1 MTGIRTGWGMR
12 IGTAFAVL
20 AVTAGSL
27 AAISIGPAQAAGFT
41 VTRTDDPTPN
51 GCQPSD
57 CSLREAIIAANA
69 APDADVIALENTFY
83 VLSRSGVDET
93 AGAGDLDITSDLTI
107 TGAGQG
113 STFVNGNGVDRVFD
127 ILAGADVHISEL
139 SVIDGF
145 AAGAS
150 LVTGAGAAGGG
161 IRNSGILTLTKVTI
175 QDNEAGVGRVG
186 LITMSVGRSGSGG
199 GIANSGS
206 VTLAGVTVKN
216 NRAGV
221 GALGSV
227 SSTGTGGNGGHGGG
241 VWNTGTMAATNA
253 TLSENHAGP
262 GGTGEGGGSL
272 NIPRYGGFGGDG
284 GHGGGLYNSGSA
296 TITSSTLT
304 LNQAGS
310 GGEGGYSWGDT
321 PGGGGDGGSG
331 GAVFNA
337 SNTTKLSGSRGTPND
352 GGAAGELGSQFGFGG
367 FVATNVGIPGEAG
380 GAFVQNGQLVIESS
394 TFWDNAVGQ
403 AATGPSFLTPTSANV
418 AGIQVASTGGSVFTN
433 VTVSGHTSGY
443 GVRNMGT
450 LTIEAS
456 TFTGNGQFTTSGVT
470 SMARSILDDTWV
482 IAAPNFTSS
491 GYNVVGDSGFPGIE
505 SDVSPASLN
514 LGSLLIGDLPPTHPL
529 LNGSDAIDVVPNP
542 ECQVST
548 DARGVSRPQG
558 LACDAGAHERTSGD
572 TVGLI
577 DVSQGIWNLRNSAG
591 VVTTFWYGNPGD
603 LPIAGDWD
611 GDGVVTP
618 GLYRQTDGFF
628 YSRNSNSTGIA
639 DVECFAGNPE
649 DVPVVGDWD
658 GDGDDNLGI
667 YRPSVQMF
675 FLFTSSCTGTPMGSA
690 QISFLFGN
698 PGDKPVAGDW
708 DADGID
714 EVGLHRESSGFFYWR
729 DTLTTGIAS
738 GQIFFGNPSD
748 RFVSGDWGIVDNVDT
763 PSIFRPSDMTFY
775 FRHTLTQGIA
785 DSQFTWGGA
794 DADWLPVSGTFGL
807 D

>member
-12 IGTAFAVL
+12 AGTAFAVL
-20 AVTAGSL
+20 AMTAGSL
-27 AAISIGPAQAAGFT
+27 TAISIGPAQAAGFA
-41 VTRTDDPTPN
+41 VTRTDDPTPS
-51 GCQPSD
+51 GCQPGD

-69 APDADVIALENTFY
+69 APDADTIALDSTFY
-83 VLSRSGVDET
+83 VLSRSGIDDT
-93 AGAGDLDITSDLTI
+93 ASAGDLDITSDLTI

-127 ILAGADVHISEL
+127 VLAGTVVHINEL
-139 SVIDGF
+139 SIIDGF

-150 LVTGAGAAGGG
+150 FTGGFGAGGGG
-161 IRNSGILTLTKVTI
+161 IRNSGTLTLTNSTV
-175 QDNEAGVGRVG
+175 QNNEAGVGAIG
-186 LITMSVGRSGSGG
+186 FITMSLGRSGSGG

-206 VTLAGVTVKN
+206 LTLDGVTVKN
-216 NRAGV
+216 NRAGR
-221 GALGSV
+221 GAGGSV
-227 SSTGTGGNGGHGGG
+227 SSTGRGGNGGHGGG
-241 VWNTGTMAATNA
+241 VSNTGTLTATNA
-253 TLSENHAGP
+253 TFSQNRAGL
-262 GGTGEGGGSL
+262 GGTGESGGSPMNPL
-272 NIPRYGGFGGDG
+272 PGKPGGDG
-284 GHGGGLYNSGSA
+284 GHGGGIYNSGTA
-296 TITSSTLT
+296 TVTDSTLS
-304 LNQAGS
+304 LNEGGS
-310 GGEGGYSWGDT
+310 GGEGGDTFGDT
-321 PGGGGDGGSG
+321 PGPGGDGGNG
-331 GAVFNA
+331 GAVHNA
-337 SNTTKLSGSRGTPND
+337 SNGTQLTGSMVTENSGGT
-352 GGAAGELGSQFGFGG
+352 AGELGRQFGIG
-367 FVATNVGIPGEAG
+367 FVATNVGTPGEAG
-380 GAFVQNGQLVIESS
+380 GAFVQNGQLVVSSS
-394 TFWDNAVGQ
+394 TFWNNAVGQ
-403 AATGPSFLTPTSANV
+403 AATGPSFLTPTSAKV

-433 VTVSGHTSGY
+433 VTVSRHTSGY
-443 GVRNMGT
+443 GVRNLGT

-456 TFTGNGQFTTSGVT
+456 TFAGNGQFTTSGVT
-470 SMARSILDDTWV
+470 SMGRSVLDDIWM

-491 GYNVVGDSGFPGIE
+491 GYNVVGGSGFPGIG

-514 LGSLLIGDLPPTHPL
+514 LGTLLVGDSPPTHPL
-529 LNGSDAIDVVPNP
+529 LDGSDAIDIVPNP
-542 ECQVST
+542 ECQVAT

-558 LACDAGAHERTSGD
+558 LACDAGAHERMSGD
-572 TVGLI
+572 SVGLI

-591 VVTTFWYGNPGD
+591 VVTTFWFGNPGD

-611 GDGVVTP
+611 GDGVATP
-618 GLYRQTDGFF
+618 GLYRQSDGFL

-649 DVPVVGDWD
+649 DVPIVGDWD

-675 FLFTSSCTGTPMGSA
+675 FLFTSSCAGTPMGAA

-738 GQIFFGNPSD
+738 GQIFFGDPND
-748 RFVSGDWGIVDNVDT
+748 RFVSGDWGIVDDVDT
-763 PSIFRPSDMTFY
+763 PSIFRPSDLTFY